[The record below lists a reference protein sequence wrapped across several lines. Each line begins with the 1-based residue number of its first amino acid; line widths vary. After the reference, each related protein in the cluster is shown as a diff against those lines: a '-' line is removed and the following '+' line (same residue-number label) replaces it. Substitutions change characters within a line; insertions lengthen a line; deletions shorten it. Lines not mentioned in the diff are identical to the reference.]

1 MDVKFYGGAEEVGRL
16 GINLDFGGKSFLVD
30 YGVIPEKPPL
40 YPLPADPVN
49 ALFITHSHLDHIGSV
64 PIYYHDKVADF
75 YATTMTAN
83 CMRPMLNDSLKVMNL
98 EGYPQR
104 FNRDDID
111 SLFTNYVPA
120 KYDES
125 FDLDGINITP
135 YNAGHIA
142 GSTMWKF
149 EGKKQSVMVTG
160 DLYTGE
166 TALLN
171 GATPVKTDILITEST
186 YAGKHHEERAEV
198 KKRLRERVSEVI
210 ENGGKVILPS
220 FAVGRTQELIMTL
233 ADMDYDISVDG
244 MGNLITDIYMNESGF
259 LRSKKEFRKA
269 VGRVRRVRGYRMR
282 EDAINSDIIITT
294 SGMLDGGPVLN
305 YLQKL
310 AHDPKSAIFLS
321 GYQVEGTNGRS
332 LLETGKIKIAGATVR
347 PEMQVEFFD
356 LSGHAGHDDLVKFI
370 KGCEPEKVILCHG
383 DNRELLIED
392 LEEFDLE
399 LPYNGKKFKV

>member
-1 MDVKFYGGAEEVGRL
+1 MKVKFYGGAEEVGRL
-16 GINLDFGGKSFLVD
+16 GINLDMGTKSFLVD

-49 ALFITHSHLDHIGSV
+49 GIFITHSHLDHIGSL
-64 PIYYHDKVADF
+64 PIYYHDKQADF

-98 EGYPQR
+98 EGYPER
-104 FNRDDID
+104 FNRDDVD

-120 KYDES
+120 KYEES
-125 FDLDGINITP
+125 FEIGDITVTP

-149 EGKKQSVMVTG
+149 EGKETVMVTG
-160 DLYTGE
+160 DLYTE
-166 TALLN
+166 DTALLK
-171 GATPVKTDILITEST
+171 GANPVKTDKLIVEST
-186 YAGKHHEERAEV
+186 YAGKQHEDRADV
-198 KKRLRERVSEVI
+198 KNRLRRRVQEVI
-210 ENGGKVILPS
+210 EDGGKVILPS

-233 ADMDYDISVDG
+233 ADLDYDISVDG
-244 MGNLITDIYMNESGF
+244 MGNLITGIYMSDPQF

-269 VGRVRRVRGYRMR
+269 VGRVRMVRGFRMR
-282 EDAINSDIIITT
+282 EDAIKSDIIITT

-305 YLQKL
+305 YLQKI
-310 AHDPKSAIFLS
+310 ADDPKSAIFLT

-332 LLETGKIKIAGATVR
+332 LLETGRIKIAGASIK
-347 PEMQVEFFD
+347 PEMQIEFFD
-356 LSGHAGHDDLVKFI
+356 LSGHAGHDELVKFI
-370 KGCEPEKVILCHG
+370 KDCGPEKVILCHG
-383 DNRELLIED
+383 DHREALIED

-399 LPYNGKKFKV
+399 LPFNGREFTV

>member
-1 MDVKFYGGAEEVGRL
+1 MKFYGGAEEVGRL
-16 GINLDFGGKSFLVD
+16 GINIDMDKQSFLVD

-49 ALFITHSHLDHIGSV
+49 AIFITHSHLDHIGSL

-75 YATTMTAN
+75 YATTLTAN

-98 EGYPQR
+98 EGYPER
-104 FNRDDID
+104 FNRDDVD

-120 KYDES
+120 KYGES
-125 FDLDGINITP
+125 FDLNGVTITP

-149 EGKKQSVMVTG
+149 EGKKTVTVTG
-160 DLYTGE
+160 DLYTE
-166 TALLN
+166 DTHLLE
-171 GATPVKTDILITEST
+171 GAKPVKTDVLVSEST
-186 YAGKHHEERAEV
+186 YAGKHHEDRAQV
-198 KKRLRERVSEVI
+198 KKRLRERVREII
-210 ENGGKVILPS
+210 EGGGKVILPA

-233 ADMDYDISVDG
+233 ADLDYNISVDG
-244 MGNLITDIYMNESGF
+244 MGNLITGIYMAEPGF

-269 VGRVRRVRGYRMR
+269 VGRVRMVRGFRMR
-282 EDAINSDIIITT
+282 EEAINSDIIITT

-310 AHDPKSAIFLS
+310 ADDPKSAIFLS

-332 LLETGKIKIAGATVR
+332 LLENGHIKIAGATVK
-347 PEMQVEFFD
+347 PEMQIDFFD

-370 KGCEPEKVILCHG
+370 KGCEPEKVVLCHG
-383 DNRELLIED
+383 DQRENLIED
-392 LEEFDLE
+392 LSEFDLE
-399 LPYNGKKFKV
+399 LPFNGKQFTV